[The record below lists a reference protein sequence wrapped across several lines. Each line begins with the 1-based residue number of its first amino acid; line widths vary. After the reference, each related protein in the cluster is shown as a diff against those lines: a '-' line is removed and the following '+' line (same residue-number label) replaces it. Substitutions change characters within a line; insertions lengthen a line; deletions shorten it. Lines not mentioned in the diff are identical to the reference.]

1 MILHIPF
8 CSNVFERH
16 SLTVMKKT
24 PSFSQY
30 AYRGE
35 QNGPYMVEPVS
46 MNDRCDNPEKSNID
60 ALQDVM
66 KRLTLAV
73 KVAETVMS
81 ESSLD
86 YVPNALLNIT
96 ISRMIA
102 TEGKANT
109 AILLSKLSEMIMEG
123 VDPENRG
130 PVRIS

>member
-1 MILHIPF
+1 
-8 CSNVFERH
+8 
-16 SLTVMKKT
+16 
-24 PSFSQY
+24 
-30 AYRGE
+30 
-35 QNGPYMVEPVS
+35 

-73 KVAETVMS
+73 KVAETVMPD
-81 ESSLD
+81 SSLD

-102 TEGKANT
+102 AEGKSNT
-109 AILLSKLSEMIMEG
+109 AILLSKLSVMIMEG

-130 PVRIS
+130 PVRLS

>member
-1 MILHIPF
+1 
-8 CSNVFERH
+8 
-16 SLTVMKKT
+16 
-24 PSFSQY
+24 
-30 AYRGE
+30 
-35 QNGPYMVEPVS
+35 
-46 MNDRCDNPEKSNID
+46 MNDRCNNPEKSNID

-73 KVAETVMS
+73 KVAETVMP

-102 TEGKANT
+102 AEGKANT

>member
-1 MILHIPF
+1 
-8 CSNVFERH
+8 
-16 SLTVMKKT
+16 
-24 PSFSQY
+24 
-30 AYRGE
+30 
-35 QNGPYMVEPVS
+35 
-46 MNDRCDNPEKSNID
+46 MNDRSDNPEKSNID

-73 KVAETVMS
+73 KVAETVMP

-102 TEGKANT
+102 AEGKANT
-109 AILLSKLSEMIMEG
+109 AILLSKLSEMIIEG
-123 VDPENRG
+123 VDPEDRG

>member
-1 MILHIPF
+1 
-8 CSNVFERH
+8 
-16 SLTVMKKT
+16 
-24 PSFSQY
+24 
-30 AYRGE
+30 
-35 QNGPYMVEPVS
+35 

-73 KVAETVMS
+73 KVAETVMPK
-81 ESSLD
+81 SSLD

-102 TEGKANT
+102 AEGKANT
-109 AILLSKLSEMIMEG
+109 AILLSKLSEMIIEG
-123 VDPENRG
+123 VDPEDRG

>member
-1 MILHIPF
+1 
-8 CSNVFERH
+8 
-16 SLTVMKKT
+16 
-24 PSFSQY
+24 
-30 AYRGE
+30 
-35 QNGPYMVEPVS
+35 
-46 MNDRCDNPEKSNID
+46 
-60 ALQDVM
+60 M

>member
-1 MILHIPF
+1 
-8 CSNVFERH
+8 
-16 SLTVMKKT
+16 
-24 PSFSQY
+24 
-30 AYRGE
+30 
-35 QNGPYMVEPVS
+35 
-46 MNDRCDNPEKSNID
+46 MNDRCNNPEKSNID

-73 KVAETVMS
+73 KVAETVMP